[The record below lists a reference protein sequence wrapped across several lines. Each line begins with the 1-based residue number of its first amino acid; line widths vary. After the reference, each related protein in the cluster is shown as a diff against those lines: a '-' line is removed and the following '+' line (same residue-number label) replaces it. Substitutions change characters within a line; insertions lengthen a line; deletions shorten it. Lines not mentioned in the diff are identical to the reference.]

1 LLSQNMKKILSF
13 FSVAALI
20 FSAFTSMALAGGK
33 GPSYVYYA
41 SSSSAG
47 TTVTCHK
54 FDSAGNYIYCNIAGE
69 DKAFGIAVDTP
80 TGQYVQY
87 GDRAFGI
94 AVDET
99 DSYMYHD
106 GSSLTATSV
115 NCNAIDTAG
124 NYLLCNIAG
133 EDKAFGIAV
142 DDTPTG
148 PYIQSGDRAFGIA
161 VDDTDS
167 SYTYYPNSSTAGT
180 SVSCGSLDEAGNY
193 VVCNIAGEDKAF
205 GIAVDD
211 TPTGQYVQIG
221 DRAFGIAVDEVD
233 AFTHYTD
240 PTSIGTTVNCNQVD
254 TGSNYLICNVGGTD
268 KAFGI
273 AVDTPTGEYI
283 QSGDRA
289 FGIAVD

>member
-1 LLSQNMKKILSF
+1 MKKILSF

-148 PYIQSGDRAFGIA
+148 
-161 VDDTDS
+161 
-167 SYTYYPNSSTAGT
+167 
-180 SVSCGSLDEAGNY
+180 
-193 VVCNIAGEDKAF
+193 
-205 GIAVDD
+205 
-211 TPTGQYVQIG
+211 QYVQIG